1 MSNGWLYGFCNR
13 FPITNQ
19 MTTEKKYKSV
29 EERIPTIVDFHRKI
43 CAIQNIYP
51 EVCPIWGAFP
61 PNRIWNADHIPAP
74 FAINLKRSLNPK
86 GQPCWIAV
94 VGPSGLDKRQAT
106 LHPCIRA
113 AGAQLAPCWIIFRGK
128 GNISQREKDFLN
140 SLDNIRWAFQ
150 PRAWA
155 DGVYTLEWAEAYC
168 DMLEKE
174 CPGEEHMLLLDE
186 LSSQM
191 TPTIK
196 KYLKSRGVLPVYIP
210 GGCTDVLQPVDHHFG
225 ALLKRV

>member
-1 MSNGWLYGFCNR
+1 M
-13 FPITNQ
+13 
-19 MTTEKKYKSV
+19 
-29 EERIPTIVDFHRKI
+29 
-43 CAIQNIYP
+43 
-51 EVCPIWGAFP
+51 
-61 PNRIWNADHIPAP
+61 
-74 FAINLKRSLNPK
+74 
-86 GQPCWIAV
+86 

-128 GNISQREKDFLN
+128 GNISQHERDFLN
-140 SLDNIRWAFQ
+140 SLRNVRWAFQ

-155 DGVYTLEWAEAYC
+155 DGVYTLQWAEEFC
-168 DMLEKE
+168 DMLHNE

-191 TPTIK
+191 SNVIK
-196 KYLKSRGVLPVYIP
+196 NYLRSRGVLPVYIP

-225 ALLKRV
+225 ALLKKVSMRVYYVYVHTLSLTHTFTHTTRICSHYGHSFMFSYVCR